1 MELDDKLDLIL
12 LKVKDMDKKIDLI
25 QETVEAHRL
34 EHGFQKMQDGG
45 INSNFGE
52 MAPQGPPTG
61 MPPGMGGGMGQGYQM
76 PGMGAPMGGGGADPS
91 RPPGM

>member
-1 MELDDKLDLIL
+1 MEITDQLDLIL
-12 LKVKDMDKKIDLI
+12 LKVKDLDKKIDKI

-45 INSNFGE
+45 INQQFGGQ
-52 MAPQGPPTG
+52 PNQGPPTG
-61 MPPGMGGGMGQGYQM
+61 MPPGMGGGGMGAGYQM
-76 PGMGAPMGGGGADPS
+76 PGMGAPPMGGDAS